1 MTKHISLLTLFLLSI
16 IINIKG
22 QVIFPDIEGWKKSEE
37 IKTYDKEDLW
47 EHING
52 AASYY
57 LKYGFEK
64 LEIAEYSI
72 SNDEYIS
79 TEVYHHSSPLMTFGI
94 YAFERPNKSSFLD
107 IASEAYLEETAL
119 NLYGN
124 NYYIKIRTSQ
134 NDTTSIQT
142 MEKIARA
149 IVATNLQNTQK
160 IKALDLFPEK
170 NKIAYGEKYFPA
182 NYMGHDFLKNALEC
196 SYIINNETLKLFIIN
211 CRNKK
216 EKKEI
221 LDSYFKFAE
230 IHPKSTKEK
239 MCQIND
245 IFNGLV
251 LITEKENSLYGV
263 SGTSNKNLA
272 KEYLKMMM
280 Q

>member
-1 MTKHISLLTLFLLSI
+1 MIKHFSILILFFLAI
-16 IINIKG
+16 TVTIKG
-22 QVIFPDIEGWKKSEE
+22 QIIFPEIDGWQKSEE
-37 IKTYDKEDLW
+37 IKTYGKEDLW
-47 EHING
+47 EYING

-72 SNDEYIS
+72 SNDEYIT
-79 TEVYHHSSPLMTFGI
+79 TEIYHHSSPLMAFGI
-94 YAFERPNKSSFLD
+94 YAFERPNKSSFLN

-134 NDTTSIQT
+134 KDTTSMLT

-149 IVATNLQNTQK
+149 IAATNLKNLQRL
-160 IKALDLFPEK
+160 KALDLFPEK

-182 NYMGHDFLKNALEC
+182 NYMGHDFLTNALEC
-196 SYIINNETLKLFIIN
+196 SYLINNETLQLFIIN
-211 CRNKK
+211 CHNKK

-221 LDSYFKFAE
+221 RDAYFKFAE
-230 IHPKSTKEK
+230 INPKTAEEK
-239 MCQIND
+239 MYQIND

-251 LITEKENSLYGV
+251 FIFEKDNSLYGV
-263 SGTSNKNLA
+263 SGTANKNLA
-272 KEYLKMMM
+272 KEYLKMLM